1 MAILKIAQMGSEIL
15 KNRAQE
21 ITNFDKTELNKLFED
36 MTETMIDSSGIG
48 LAAPQVNLPLRI
60 VIFFVP
66 DSRNNGKEIPLTKM
80 INPIIRPKSE
90 SMDEDW
96 ESCLSVPGLAGIVP
110 RWRNITYS
118 YQDLDGTLK
127 ERDASGYH
135 ARVVQHECDHLDGI
149 LYPMRMV
156 DLSTLSFIDA
166 ISNDNEQK

>member
-1 MAILKIAQMGSEIL
+1 MAVLKIAQMGSKIL

-21 ITNFDKTELNKLFED
+21 ITNFDEVEINRLFED
-36 MTETMIDSSGIG
+36 MIETMEDSNGIG
-48 LAAPQVNLPLRI
+48 LAAPQVFFPLRV
-60 VIFFVP
+60 VIFFVSE
-66 DSRNNGKEIPLTKM
+66 SRNNGKEVPLTKM

-118 YQDLDGTLK
+118 YQDLDGSLR

-156 DLSTLSFIDA
+156 DLSTLSFVET
-166 ISNDNEQK
+166 ISDEKEES

>member
-1 MAILKIAQMGSEIL
+1 MAVLKITRMGSEIL

-21 ITNFDKTELNKLFED
+21 VTNFDKTELNKLFED
-36 MTETMIDSSGIG
+36 MTETMIDSGGIG

-66 DSRNNGKEIPLTKM
+66 DSRNNGTEIPLTKM

-118 YQDLDGTLK
+118 YQDLDGALK

-166 ISNDNEQK
+166 TPNNNDGN